1 MRYRFGIEWVSSIPF
16 GWIMTVQNL
25 LSPSMNPVITVLR
38 RPPAVPRAWT
48 NAAAALVVALAML
61 VALPASGAP
70 SRPDPRVIES
80 LLTRG
85 GAELRPVDPAAG
97 PQDRVPLETD
107 RRAGLTAELDVL
119 AESYD
124 FGLAVQDLRTGATF
138 SHGARTRFPAA
149 SVAKL
154 SVLAML
160 VRAAEQDGRDLTDG
174 ERARAEQMIRYSDN
188 EVTDDL
194 YDRIGF
200 TEGFE
205 EGTEAFGLHSTEP
218 HPGGRWGSTVT
229 TASDQLRLLR
239 TLYLEEGP
247 LTQEGRAEVRGLMES
262 VAPEQVWGVA
272 AAAGPEDTVGLKN
285 GWTPRE
291 DNGGLWTINSVG
303 YVAGPDRE
311 YLVAVL
317 SDGLSDYGS
326 GITMVEDVVVL
337 VTGAMEESA
346 GADEARP
353 AR

>member
-1 MRYRFGIEWVSSIPF
+1 
-16 GWIMTVQNL
+16 
-25 LSPSMNPVITVLR
+25 
-38 RPPAVPRAWT
+38 
-48 NAAAALVVALAML
+48 ML

-70 SRPDPRVIES
+70 SHPDPRMVEA
-80 LLTRG
+80 LLTWG
-85 GAELRPVDPAAG
+85 DAELEPFDQVAEPPG
-97 PQDRVPLETD
+97 HVPLESE
-107 RRAGLTAELDVL
+107 RRAELTAELDAL
-119 AESYD
+119 AEEHD

-138 SHGARTRFPAA
+138 SHGAHTRFPTA

-160 VRAAEQDGRDLTDG
+160 VRTAEQDGRDLTEG
-174 ERARAEQMIRYSDN
+174 ECARAEQMIRYSDN

-205 EGTEAFGLHSTEP
+205 EGAEAFGLQATEP
-218 HPGGRWGSTVT
+218 HPSGRWGSTMT

-239 TLYLEEGP
+239 ALYLEEGP

-272 AAAGPEDTVGLKN
+272 AAAGPDDTVGLKN

-291 DNGGLWTINSVG
+291 DNGGLWTINTVG
-303 YVAGPDRE
+303 YVAGQDRE

-317 SDGLSDYGS
+317 SDGRPDHES
-326 GITMVEDVVVL
+326 GIAMVEDMVVL
-337 VTGAMEESA
+337 VTGAMEENA
-346 GADEARP
+346 EADEARP

>member
-1 MRYRFGIEWVSSIPF
+1 M
-16 GWIMTVQNL
+16 
-25 LSPSMNPVITVLR
+25 
-38 RPPAVPRAWT
+38 AVV
-48 NAAAALVVALAML
+48 AALVML
-61 VALPASGAP
+61 VTLPASGAP
-70 SRPDPRVIES
+70 SHPDPRMVEA
-80 LLTRG
+80 LLTWG
-85 GAELRPVDPAAG
+85 DADLEPFDPVAEPPG
-97 PQDRVPLETD
+97 HVPLEAE
-107 RRAGLTAELDVL
+107 RRAELTAELDVL
-119 AESYD
+119 AESHD

-138 SHGARTRFPAA
+138 SHGAHTRFPTA

-160 VRAAEQDGRDLTDG
+160 VHAAEQDDRDLTDG

-205 EGTEAFGLHSTEP
+205 EGAEAFGLHSTEP
-218 HPGGRWGSTVT
+218 HPGGRWGSTMT

-239 TLYLEEGP
+239 ALYLEEGP

-272 AAAGPEDTVGLKN
+272 AAAGPDDMVGLKN
-285 GWTPRE
+285 GWVPRE

-303 YVAGPDRE
+303 YVAGQDRE

-326 GITMVEDVVVL
+326 GIAMVEDMVVL
-337 VTGAMEESA
+337 VTGAMEEHA
-346 GADEARP
+346 EADEARP